1 MTRIGGRPPGVDAAR
16 AFAEAEHRVKPSV
29 ESLNDEF
36 HAARESVKKR
46 EAAESDA
53 SAEINKPEEKKS
65 AVPPVDPAV
74 ERMLWEQGIK
84 PR

>member
-16 AFAEAEHRVKPSV
+16 DFAQAEKRVNPSV
-29 ESLNDEF
+29 ETLNDEF
-36 HAARESVKKR
+36 HAAQESVKKR
-46 EAAESDA
+46 AAAESDA
-53 SAEINKPEEKKS
+53 STEINKSEQKKS
-65 AVPPVDPAV
+65 AVPPIDPAV